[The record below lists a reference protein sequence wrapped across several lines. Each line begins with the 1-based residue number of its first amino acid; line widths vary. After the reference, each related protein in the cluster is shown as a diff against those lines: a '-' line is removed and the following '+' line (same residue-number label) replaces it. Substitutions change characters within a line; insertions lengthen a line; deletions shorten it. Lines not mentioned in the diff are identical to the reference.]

1 MRRIYESD
9 ALSRDEDDP
18 FQPNEREQSTAP
30 AASRT
35 LPAKTL
41 SRLLIPNWLLYRGLS
56 VSVATPRSVYETD
69 DVIPISVTIENPFP
83 FPVSVTAESSL
94 LWRWAIDGVEGA
106 SYTDGTDE
114 TDSRVFGFGRG
125 ETKRFTRRWRQM
137 FQVTETEWEPAD
149 SGEHTITAALNVS
162 APDDRGV
169 RDETTIQI
177 R

>member
-9 ALSRDEDDP
+9 ALSRDEDNP
-18 FQPNEREQSTAP
+18 FQPNKRERSSAP

-41 SRLLIPNWLLYRGLS
+41 SRILVPDRLLYRGLS
-56 VSVATPRSVYETD
+56 VSIATPQSVYD
-69 DVIPISVTIENPFP
+69 AGDAVPISVSIENAFP

-94 LWRWAIDGVEGA
+94 LWRWAVDGAESA
-106 SYTDGTDE
+106 SHVDDADE
-114 TDSRVFGFGRG
+114 TQSRVFWFGRS
-125 ETKRFTRRWRQM
+125 ETKRFTRRWHQM

-149 SGEHTITAALNVS
+149 TGEHIIRAALNVS
-162 APDDRGV
+162 APGDRL
-169 RDETTIQI
+169 RDETTIRI